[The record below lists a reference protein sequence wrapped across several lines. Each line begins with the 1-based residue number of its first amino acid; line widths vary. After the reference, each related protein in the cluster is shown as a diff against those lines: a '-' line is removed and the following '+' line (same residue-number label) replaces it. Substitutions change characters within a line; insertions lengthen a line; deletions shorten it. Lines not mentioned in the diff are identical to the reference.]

1 MGKVPEVPLSRPEY
15 ATGCPVQSVR
25 RIGQGRGQPAMDLEW
40 SAEQLEL
47 RAEAVT
53 FARAKLNHD
62 VTGDDRAGRFPTEKW
77 NDLAGWGF
85 FGLAAPED
93 LGEPASIE

>member
-1 MGKVPEVPLSRPEY
+1 
-15 ATGCPVQSVR
+15 
-25 RIGQGRGQPAMDLEW
+25 MDLEW

-47 RAEAVT
+47 RAEAVA

-85 FGLAAPED
+85 FGLAVPEE
-93 LGEPASIE
+93 LGEPASTE